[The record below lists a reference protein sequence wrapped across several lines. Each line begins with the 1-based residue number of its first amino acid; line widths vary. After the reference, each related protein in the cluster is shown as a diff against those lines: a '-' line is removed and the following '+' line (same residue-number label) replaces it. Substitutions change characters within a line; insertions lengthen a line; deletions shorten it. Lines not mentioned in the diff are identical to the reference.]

1 MTRPARHPWRYDTL
15 LLQAAV
21 IWGFA
26 FVAQRLGM
34 QHVGPLTFNGV
45 RFALGAASLLPF
57 MIWSSRRRAG
67 PTAAAV
73 PEIHAALLARI
84 WPRGRTRSTLAGS
97 VLAGL
102 VLFGGAT
109 LQQYGVVTTTAGK
122 AGFIT
127 GLYVI
132 IVPVLGLLVR
142 QRVPLG
148 TWIGAG
154 VAVVGLYLL
163 SVRADLSIE
172 RGDLLCLVGAFFW
185 ALHLQVVGWL
195 ARRCDPVQIAC
206 GQFVVCAVLSLS
218 AALVAETII
227 WSDLQ
232 AATWPILYTGL
243 LSVGV
248 AYTLQAVAQRRVPPA
263 HAAII
268 LSLETVFAVLGGW
281 LVLGETLPPRGLL
294 GCGLMLAGMV
304 LSQLA
309 PHRDRRL
316 GPREP
321 TDEI

>member
-1 MTRPARHPWRYDTL
+1 ML
-15 LLQAAV
+15 AAV

-57 MIWSSRRRAG
+57 LIWSSRRRAG
-67 PTAAAV
+67 PVAAV
-73 PEIHAALLARI
+73 DAGPAAGAAPASETHPALLVRI

-97 VLAGL
+97 VLAGV

-132 IVPVLGLLVR
+132 IVPALGLLVR

-148 TWIGAG
+148 TWVGAG
-154 VAVVGLYLL
+154 LAVVGLYLL

-172 RGDLLCLVGAFFW
+172 RGDLLCLIGALFW
-185 ALHLQVVGWL
+185 ALHLQVIGWL

-218 AALVAETII
+218 AALVVETIV
-227 WSDLQ
+227 WSELKL
-232 AATWPILYTGL
+232 AAWPILYAGV

-248 AYTLQAVAQRRVPPA
+248 AYTLQAVAQQRVPPA

-294 GCGLMLAGMV
+294 GCGLMLAGMIA
-304 LSQLA
+304 SQLA
-309 PHRDRRL
+309 PYRNRRL
-316 GPREP
+316 GPRTP
-321 TDEI
+321 TDEF

>member
-1 MTRPARHPWRYDTL
+1 M
-15 LLQAAV
+15 
-21 IWGFA
+21 
-26 FVAQRLGM
+26 
-34 QHVGPLTFNGV
+34 
-45 RFALGAASLLPF
+45 
-57 MIWSSRRRAG
+57 
-67 PTAAAV
+67 
-73 PEIHAALLARI
+73 
-84 WPRGRTRSTLAGS
+84 
-97 VLAGL
+97 
-102 VLFGGAT
+102 
-109 LQQYGVVTTTAGK
+109 QQYGVVTTTAGK

-148 TWIGAG
+148 TWVGAG
-154 VAVVGLYLL
+154 LAVVGLSLL
-163 SVRADLSIE
+163 SLRADLSIE

-185 ALHLQVVGWL
+185 ALHLQVIGWL

-218 AALVAETII
+218 AALVAETIV
-227 WSDLQ
+227 WSDLKL
-232 AATWPILYTGL
+232 AAWPILYAGV

-248 AYTLQAVAQRRVPPA
+248 AYTLQALAQQRVPPA

-294 GCGLMLAGMV
+294 GCGLMLAGMI

-309 PHRDRRL
+309 PRRDRRL
-316 GPREP
+316 GPRAP